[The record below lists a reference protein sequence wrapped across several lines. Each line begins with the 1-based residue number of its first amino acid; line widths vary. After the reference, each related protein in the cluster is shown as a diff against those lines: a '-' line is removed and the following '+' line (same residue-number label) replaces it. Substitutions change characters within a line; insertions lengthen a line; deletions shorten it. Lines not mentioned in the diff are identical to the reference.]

1 MKSSEGIRCVR
12 AGVTASGT
20 RCVLCVGDGKMRK
33 KYGFVVEVEQHIIM
47 N

>member
-1 MKSSEGIRCVR
+1 MNTGDRESRM
-12 AGVTASGT
+12 
-20 RCVLCVGDGKMRK
+20 RCVLCVESGK

>member
-1 MKSSEGIRCVR
+1 MR
-12 AGVTASGT
+12 AGVVASGMS
-20 RCVLCVGDGKMRK
+20 CVLCVERWKNEK